1 MLDPP
6 SPGRRIRRTA
16 VDAPHRRVRIA
27 RRSHLALL
35 AELPAPPAAPEPDE
49 VLRCGD
55 LVIDVAAH
63 QAFAGSVAM
72 GLSHLQ
78 FVILTEL
85 VRRAGRVV
93 PADELAAIA
102 AGIGASNPRTIA
114 SAVSRLRQ
122 HLGQGPQRPTIAV
135 SRSRGYRLC
144 QPAPAS
150 VGTDRSGSPGPP

>member
-1 MLDPP
+1 M
-6 SPGRRIRRTA
+6 
-16 VDAPHRRVRIA
+16 RIA
-27 RRSHLALL
+27 RPSHLALL
-35 AELPAPPAAPEPDE
+35 ADLPIPPPAPEPDE

-63 QAFAGSVAM
+63 QAFAGTVPLA
-72 GLSHLQ
+72 LSHLQ
-78 FVILTEL
+78 FVVLTEL

-93 PADELAAIA
+93 PVDELAAIA
-102 AGIGASNPRTIA
+102 AGVGAANPRTIA

-144 QPAPAS
+144 HPAP
-150 VGTDRSGSPGPP
+150 GPGPDRAGAAGPH